1 VFLSWQDGVSLLYST
16 CASEDCIRLGL
27 IACSRFGEVRVTR
40 KTAITNH
47 ELQVA
52 LVFGVYHRLFPNF
65 KAFVLTVA
73 TVLKRPGFRG

>member
-1 VFLSWQDGVSLLYST
+1 
-16 CASEDCIRLGL
+16 
-27 IACSRFGEVRVTR
+27 VRR

-65 KAFVLTVA
+65 KASVLTVA
-73 TVLKRPGFRG
+73 TALKQPGSVAEVLIQLPTDNESIHSPQV